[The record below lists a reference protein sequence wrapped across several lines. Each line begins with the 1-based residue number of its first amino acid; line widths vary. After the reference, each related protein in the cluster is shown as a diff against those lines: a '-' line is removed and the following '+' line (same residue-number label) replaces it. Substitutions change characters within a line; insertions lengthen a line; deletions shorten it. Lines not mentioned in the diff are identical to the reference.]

1 MIQIIWE
8 MIIPWDFYN
17 WVWLGLGVL
26 YVLIMLNEKIN
37 PWIPKEGKIA
47 VRCLILKKWIKDLME
62 ALTVSMAET

>member
-26 YVLIMLNEKIN
+26 YVLVMLNEKIN
-37 PWIPKEGKIA
+37 PWIPK
-47 VRCLILKKWIKDLME
+47 
-62 ALTVSMAET
+62 